1 MTGVSPNVS
10 STPSPISSSVLN
22 GLTHSETGTENQANV
37 PVIKVNGR
45 FNLKGNHHSSYYY
58 IIHSRR
64 VVFASWEWLFRFASW
79 PPFPLRPKERQ
90 GSSAEIPFKFQRKTR
105 RKTLWIRVISQEYQG
120 NLPTLPCI
128 FTNDINVS

>member
-10 STPSPISSSVLN
+10 TTPSPISSSVLN

-45 FNLKGNHHSSYYY
+45 FNLKGNHHSSYYH
-58 IIHSRR
+58 IIHSWR
-64 VVFASWEWLFRFASW
+64 VVFSSWEWLFQFASW

-90 GSSAEIPFKFQRKTR
+90 DSSAEMPFKFQRKTR
-105 RKTLWIRVISQEYQG
+105 RNNHCG
-120 NLPTLPCI
+120 
-128 FTNDINVS
+128 FVSFPRSTMAICQHYLVYLRMI